1 MIEKITNDLC
11 VELNWIVSRAKN
23 NAMPLEGRNRELLI
37 LDLEN
42 AYDKAHELRRYVLV
56 NGCK

>member
-1 MIEKITNDLC
+1 MMEKMTNDLC

-37 LDLEN
+37 IDLEN
-42 AYDKAHELRRYVLV
+42 TYDLAHELRRYVLV